1 MKSIARSNTQGF
13 VDLYAPSPASDTD
26 LLLVQGTTHL
36 VRVEFIVDN
45 GLEYDYKNGYV
56 YDNIFSAVATSMTNE
71 RGIDLLK
78 NYPIP
83 IYDFRPTGPFYDS
96 SLRVKINKT
105 TSFFFYKQ
113 SRRQCFFSY
122 PILDGFL

>member
-1 MKSIARSNTQGF
+1 MKSIDRSNTQGF

-83 IYDFRPTGPFYDS
+83 IYDFRPTGPFHDS
-96 SLRVKINKT
+96 SLRVKIK
-105 TSFFFYKQ
+105 
-113 SRRQCFFSY
+113 
-122 PILDGFL
+122 